1 MIGSVNESYIFINGQ
16 KCTALIDAGSVV
28 TTICEEFYNS
38 MNPRPELR
46 NMSDFELNIA
56 GASGSSIPYLGYIEA
71 QVSMFDIDND
81 PLTVPVLVVPT
92 TRFSGQVP
100 IIVGTNIIAAFRDHV
115 IIQSLNLLST
125 DTSYPNGR
133 CHGIERHS
141 ANYMK

>member
-1 MIGSVNESYIFINGQ
+1 MSRMIGSINESYIFINGQ
-16 KCTALIDAGSVV
+16 RCTALIDTGSVV

-46 NMSDFELNIA
+46 NMSDFELNIT

-100 IIVGTNIIAAFRDHV
+100 IIVSTNIIAAFRGHV
-115 IIQSLNLLST
+115 IGTPSVPFSV
-125 DTSYPNGR
+125 
-133 CHGIERHS
+133 H
-141 ANYMK
+141 